1 MVKVN
6 EKTINL
12 TRKEFQLLAFLVRN
26 QGQVFTREHLLDQIW
41 GMESEGTMRTVDT
54 HVKTLRLK
62 LKSAGSHIQT
72 VWV

>member
-1 MVKVN
+1 M
-6 EKTINL
+6 
-12 TRKEFQLLAFLVRN
+12 LAFLVRN